1 MKAKRDTSAHEQ
13 WRESDDEEKCLVCEG
28 DTAKDFHKPPWMEI
42 PTGKTWVVT
51 KMLAV
56 VRLVT
61 QMQEEQIDV
70 KLLHRQCFLCLCAQ
84 NWANLYQMLVMVLAS
99 TSGF

>member
-1 MKAKRDTSAHEQ
+1 MRKSA
-13 WRESDDEEKCLVCEG
+13 LYGEG
-28 DTAKDFHKPPWMEI
+28 DTAKDFNKPPWMEI

-51 KMLAV
+51 KMLVV

-61 QMQEEQIDV
+61 QMQEEQIGV

-84 NWANLYQMLVMVLAS
+84 NWANLYQMLVIVLAS

>member
-1 MKAKRDTSAHEQ
+1 MV
-13 WRESDDEEKCLVCEG
+13 RETQPK
-28 DTAKDFHKPPWMEI
+28 TNKPPWMEI

-61 QMQEEQIDV
+61 QMQEQIDV